1 MQTLPF
7 ILLAAALSGC
17 TVFKETLVPKFDL
30 KSPCACAEDAGP
42 VNDPEEIE
50 RLMQGVA

>member
-1 MQTLPF
+1 MRPVLLV
-7 ILLAAALSGC
+7 LLAAALSGC

-30 KSPCACAEDAGP
+30 KSPCACAEEAAP
-42 VNDPEEIE
+42 VNDAEEIE